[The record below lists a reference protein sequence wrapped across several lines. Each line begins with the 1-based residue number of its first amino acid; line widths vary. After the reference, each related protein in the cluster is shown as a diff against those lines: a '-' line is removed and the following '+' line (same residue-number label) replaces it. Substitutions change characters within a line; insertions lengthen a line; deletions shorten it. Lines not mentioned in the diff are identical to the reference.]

1 MAYITVTST
10 TNSVNVDFGVYSGAA
25 VSTGIIPK
33 KRCFRKEQIL
43 FTLVADGSMVE
54 ATTVYNSLT
63 FPVTF
68 NGASGTFKVDSID
81 GVVPTSNSD
90 LYDKLIELVA

>member
-1 MAYITVTST
+1 MAHITVTST
-10 TNSVNVDFGVYSGAA
+10 TNSVNVDFGAYSGAT

-43 FTLVADGSMVE
+43 FTLVADGSMIE
-54 ATTVYNSLT
+54 ATTIYNSLT

-68 NGASGTFKVDSID
+68 NGTSGTFKVDSVD
-81 GVVPTSNSD
+81 GIAPTSNSD
-90 LYDKLIELVA
+90 LYDKLIALVA